1 MNKFFLQL
9 KKTLKSEI
17 TFSLLQGAFG
27 VVVFWIVLRFYLRDS
42 VTPEP
47 QWVVFNFLYTVA
59 VTLYS
64 NFRLITGRW
73 SALLWAN
80 RSLLLSLPLPAF
92 YGYFTFLAPEYFP
105 VMFIF
110 VISIQLPVLGL
121 ARSVYLTFWFV
132 TYYFVFFG
140 LLLVFNQEYLQLH
153 IKSIFVFLIV
163 FFFMHVWLLRAS
175 ENVRNMGNQLTRH
188 LVETKKHKRN
198 IQRLNRVQTLDLTLA
213 RRLQQDTLPDLTRI
227 KRPDLILAAKYFSLE
242 KIGGDFYDVVDLG
255 NDQVGFFISDVS
267 GHGVAS
273 ALVTMMTKAAF
284 RNHCHDVKEPDL
296 LLSLVNRS
304 LCGILEKQDLFVTA
318 FYCILDKDG
327 TLKYASAGHQPALVV
342 RGNYTEIHELKSEN
356 TFILGIEPNW
366 KYYSSKHRLKK
377 NDKLILFTDGLIE
390 AKNKM
395 GRDYGESCF
404 EEFLLANARQPA
416 GAFLDLMMFD
426 LEEFMKGKT
435 PDDDIAILCIDYRP
449 NDSPFI
455 ESDPP

>member
-1 MNKFFLQL
+1 MTKFFLQL

-47 QWVVFNFLYTVA
+47 HWIILNFLYTVS
-59 VTLYS
+59 VTLYC
-64 NFRLITGRW
+64 NFRMITGRW

-121 ARSVYLTFWFV
+121 ARSVYLTLWFV

-140 LLLVFNQEYLQLH
+140 LLLAFNAEYLQLH

-175 ENVRNMGNQLTRH
+175 ESVRNMGNQLTRH

-198 IQRLNRVQTLDLTLA
+198 IQRLHRVQAVDLTLA
-213 RRLQQDTLPDLTRI
+213 RRLQQDTLPDLSKTTRS
-227 KRPDLILAAKYFSLE
+227 DLNIAAKYFSLE
-242 KIGGDFYDVVDLG
+242 KIGGDFYDVVNLG
-255 NDQVGFFISDVS
+255 ENKTGFFISDVS

-284 RNHCHDVKEPDL
+284 RNHCQDVKEPDL
-296 LLSLVNRS
+296 LLGLVNRS
-304 LCGILEKQDLFVTA
+304 LCGMLEKQDLFVTA
-318 FYCILDKDG
+318 FYCVLDKDG
-327 TLKYASAGHQPALVV
+327 TLTYASAGHQPALVV
-342 RGNYTEIHELKSEN
+342 RENYSEIYELKNEN
-356 TFILGIEPNW
+356 TFILGIEPSW
-366 KYYSSKHRLKK
+366 KYYSSKHKLKK

-416 GAFLDLMMFD
+416 GPFLDLMMFD
-426 LEEFMKGKT
+426 LEEFMKGKN
-435 PDDDIAILCIDYRP
+435 PEDDIAILCVDFRP
-449 NDSPFI
+449 NNPPII

>member
-1 MNKFFLQL
+1 MTKFLLQL

-17 TFSLLQGAFG
+17 TLSLLQGAFG

-47 QWVVFNFLYTVA
+47 QWIILNFLYTVS
-59 VTLYS
+59 VTLYC
-64 NFRLITGRW
+64 NFRMITGRW

-121 ARSVYLTFWFV
+121 ARSVYLTLWFV

-140 LLLVFNQEYLQLH
+140 LLLVFDAEYLQLH

-198 IQRLNRVQTLDLTLA
+198 IQRLHRVQAVDLTLA
-213 RRLQQDTLPDLTRI
+213 RRLQQDTLPDLSKATRS
-227 KRPDLILAAKYFSLE
+227 DLNIAAKYFSLE
-242 KIGGDFYDVVDLG
+242 KIGGDFYDVVNLG
-255 NDQVGFFISDVS
+255 ENQTGFFISDVS

-284 RNHCHDVKEPDL
+284 RNHCQEVKEPDL
-296 LLSLVNRS
+296 LLGLVNRS
-304 LCGILEKQDLFVTA
+304 LCGMLEKQDLFVTA

-327 TLKYASAGHQPALVV
+327 MLTYASAGHQPALVV
-342 RGNYTEIHELKSEN
+342 RENYSEIYELKNEN
-356 TFILGIEPNW
+356 TFILGIEPDW
-366 KYYSSKHRLKK
+366 KYYSSKHQLKK
-377 NDKLILFTDGLIE
+377 NDKLILFTDGLVE

-416 GAFLDLMMFD
+416 GPFLDLMMFD
-426 LEEFMKGKT
+426 LEEFMKGKN
-435 PDDDIAILCIDYRP
+435 PEDDIAILCVDFRP
-449 NDSPFI
+449 NNQTLI
-455 ESDPP
+455 ESDPT